1 MAGMTMTE
9 KILAR
14 AGGQER
20 VRPGEIVVCTVDLAV
35 QHDYGFVGER
45 PMLRQVWDPDKVVLV
60 LDHLAPAHDVTTA
73 EAHARFR
80 EFGKRFGLRHVFDL
94 GRHGISHQVVAE
106 AGLALPG
113 TVMANGD
120 SHTCAAGAFNCVA
133 RGLGAPEMLYVLAT
147 GRTWYLCGPTTRFV
161 ISGTLPAGVLP
172 RDILHHIAGV
182 YGDFAG
188 QNVEYVG
195 PTVASMDMPGRQ
207 TIATM
212 SAELSAEF
220 ALFEADAVTDA
231 YLRARTD
238 APYTPVFADPDAE
251 YVAVHQIDVS
261 SLEPQ
266 VALPGRVSHN
276 VAPVGAVSGTPIH
289 QAFIG
294 SCANG
299 RLEDF
304 AVAAAVVQ
312 GRQVHPEVRFIV
324 TPSSQEQLR
333 AAVKAGYV
341 ETLLDA
347 GAVVT
352 NSTCGA
358 CFGGGMG
365 VLGPTDVCITAS
377 TRNFQGR
384 MGHPAAQIYLGS
396 PATVAASAIAGH
408 IADPR
413 EFLEA

>member
-1 MAGMTMTE
+1 MAGMTIAE

-14 AGGQER
+14 AAGQER
-20 VRPGEIVVCTVDLAV
+20 VRPGEIVVCAVDVAV
-35 QHDYGFVGER
+35 QMDMGFLGER
-45 PMLRQVWDPDKVVLV
+45 PSLRQVWDPSRVVLV
-60 LDHLAPAHDVTTA
+60 ADHLAPAPDLASA
-73 EAHARFR
+73 EAHVRMR
-80 EFGKRFGLRHVFDL
+80 EFARRFGVRQLYDV
-94 GRHGISHQVVAE
+94 GRQGISHQLIAE

-113 TVMANGD
+113 TVLANGD

-161 ISGTLPAGVLP
+161 LSGELPPRVLP
-172 RDILHHIAGV
+172 RDVVHYIAGV

-188 QNVEYVG
+188 QNLEYVG
-195 PTVASMDMPGRQ
+195 PTVAAMTMAGRQ

-220 ALFEADAVTDA
+220 ALFEADGTTDA

-251 YVAVHQIDVS
+251 YAASHAVDVS
-261 SLEPQ
+261 ALEPQ
-266 VALPGRVSHN
+266 VALPGRVPHN
-276 VAPVGAVSGTPIH
+276 VAPVSAVAGTRID
-289 QAFIG
+289 QAFVG

-299 RLEDF
+299 RLEDL
-304 AVAAAVVQ
+304 AIAAEVVK
-312 GRQVHPEVRFIV
+312 GRKVHPDVRFIV
-324 TPSSQEQLR
+324 TPSSQQQLKE
-333 AAVKAGYV
+333 AVRLGIV
-341 ETLLDA
+341 ETLMDA
-347 GAVVT
+347 DAVVT

-358 CFGGGMG
+358 CFGGHMG
-365 VLGPTDVCITAS
+365 VLGPNEVCLTAS

-384 MGHPAAQIYLGS
+384 MGHPSARIYLGS
-396 PATVAASAIAGH
+396 PATVAASAIAGC

-413 EFLEA
+413 ALL